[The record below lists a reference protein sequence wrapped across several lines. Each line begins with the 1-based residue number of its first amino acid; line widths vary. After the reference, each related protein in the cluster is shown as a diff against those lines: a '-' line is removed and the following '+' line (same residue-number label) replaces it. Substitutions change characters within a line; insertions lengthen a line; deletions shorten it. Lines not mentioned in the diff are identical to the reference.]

1 MSRRTKDLFYWSL
14 GFVCGIALLV
24 QVQNHLYSNYRVDG
38 KSMDP
43 TLQEGNRLI
52 VTKAGFDERDIEHF
66 DIIVF
71 HKTKQEDYVK
81 RVIGLPGDEITY
93 RNGSLYINQQYIE
106 ESYISETAHLRTGL
120 GQANSFTLKTLM
132 GVEKV
137 PKGMLFVLGDNRN
150 MSYDSRHFG
159 FVPIDS
165 VVGKVNMRYWPL
177 TEWQADF

>member
-1 MSRRTKDLFYWSL
+1 MSPRMKDLFYWGL
-14 GFVCGIALLV
+14 GFVCGISLLV
-24 QVQNHLYSNYRVDG
+24 QVQNHLYSNYRVEG

-43 TLQEGNRLI
+43 TLQDGNRLI
-52 VTKAGFDERDIEHF
+52 VTKVGFDESDIEHF

-71 HKTKQEDYVK
+71 HKTNQEDYVK

-93 RNGSLYINQQYIE
+93 RNGSLYINQQFIE
-106 ESYISETAHLRTGL
+106 ESYINKTASMRMASRQTG
-120 GQANSFTLKTLM
+120 SFTLKSLM

-137 PKGMLFVLGDNRN
+137 PEGMLFVLGDNRH

-177 TEWQADF
+177 TEWQAGF

>member
-1 MSRRTKDLFYWSL
+1 MSPRMKDLLYWGL
-14 GFVCGIALLV
+14 GFVCGIFLLV
-24 QVQNHLYSNYRVDG
+24 QMQNHLYANYRVEG

-52 VTKAGFDERDIEHF
+52 VTKAGFDETDIDRF
-66 DIIVF
+66 DIVVF
-71 HKTKQEDYVK
+71 HKSKREDYVK

-93 RNGSLYINQQYIE
+93 KNGALYINRQYIE
-106 ESYISETAHLRTGL
+106 ESYTNDAPDMRLRR
-120 GQANSFTLKTLM
+120 GQAGSFTLKSLM
-132 GVEKV
+132 GVETV
-137 PKGMLFVLGDNRN
+137 PEGMLFVLGDNRD

-177 TEWQADF
+177 MKWEVDF